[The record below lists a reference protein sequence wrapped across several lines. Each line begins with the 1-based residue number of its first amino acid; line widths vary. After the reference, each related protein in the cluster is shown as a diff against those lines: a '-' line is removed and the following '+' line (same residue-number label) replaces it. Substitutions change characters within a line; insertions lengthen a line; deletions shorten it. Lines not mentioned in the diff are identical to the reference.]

1 MFITL
6 AEANI
11 RYKFLGG
18 YLIMSKISTSQ
29 KVLKAMRIFLDKEE
43 NKDGVTSKELWNYL
57 ESIPAIKKEVYGVT
71 GKRREG
77 ILTGLATRI
86 KLGQIKGIRV
96 EKRNKHL
103 FYIKDC

>member
-1 MFITL
+1 
-6 AEANI
+6 
-11 RYKFLGG
+11 
-18 YLIMSKISTSQ
+18 MSKISTSQ

-43 NKDGVTSKELWNYL
+43 NKD
-57 ESIPAIKKEVYGVT
+57 GVT

>member
-43 NKDGVTSKELWNYL
+43 NKDGVT
-57 ESIPAIKKEVYGVT
+57 